1 MSSITELLAPEA
13 VGFAL
18 TLALSLLI
26 GLEREEHGP
35 ESPGTHFGGI
45 RTYPIFGLGGF
56 LLVLAFPDSAL
67 PFAVGLAALAA
78 LLTVSYWVALKQK
91 DPGLTSEAAALLTFT
106 LGAAAAGGL
115 YWIAVA
121 TGVVTVIL
129 LQEKSRLEEL
139 AVRLPRHEMRTLAR
153 FLLVTAVI
161 LPAVPNQTFT
171 RFDVNPFKFW
181 LVVVAVSA
189 VSYASYLLQLW
200 LGHDR
205 GLLLSGVL
213 GGAYSSTVT
222 TVVLARQSTHHPSA
236 ARAYAGAIIAATG
249 VMYFRLWILVRLF
262 APGIASRLLL
272 TFAVLGVV
280 GIGLG
285 AVMSRRNGRDTAPE
299 EIRTRR
305 NPLEL
310 TSAVAFSVVFL
321 LVLVVT
327 RVVSDRF
334 GDVGVLVMAGIMGA
348 ADVDPFILGLTQVAG
363 GTVSLQLASLAIV
376 IAAASNN
383 LLKGIYAMVFGDRR
397 TGRMAFVA
405 LTALGL
411 AGVALFVAT

>member
-1 MSSITELLAPEA
+1 MASITELLAPEA

-67 PFAVGLAALAA
+67 PFAIGLAALAA
-78 LLTVSYWVALKQK
+78 LLTASHWVALKRE

-171 RFDVNPFKFW
+171 RFEVNPFKFW

-200 LGHDR
+200 LGRDR

-222 TVVLARQSTHHPSA
+222 TVVLARQSKHHPSA
-236 ARAYAGAIIAATG
+236 SRAYAGAIIAATG
-249 VMYFRLWILVRLF
+249 VMYLRLWILVRLF
-262 APGIASRLLL
+262 APGIAARLLL
-272 TFAVLGVV
+272 TFAVLGAV

-285 AVMSRRNGRDTAPE
+285 AVMSRRNGRDAAPE
-299 EIRTRR
+299 EARARR

-363 GTVSLQLASLAIV
+363 GTISPHMASLAIV

-383 LLKGIYAMVFGDRR
+383 LLKGVYAMVFGDRR
-397 TGRMAFVA
+397 TGRMALIS
-405 LTALGL
+405 LTLLGL
-411 AGVALFVAT
+411 AGVALFLAT

>member
-35 ESPGTHFGGI
+35 ESPGTHFGGV

-78 LLTVSYWVALKQK
+78 LLTTSYWVALKK
-91 DPGLTSEAAALLTFT
+91 EDPGLTSEAAALLTFT

-115 YWIAVA
+115 YWIAIA

-161 LPAVPNQTFT
+161 LPAVPNQAFT

-200 LGHDR
+200 LGHER
-205 GLLLSGVL
+205 GLLLCGIL

-222 TVVLARQSTHHPSA
+222 TVVMARRSRHHPSA
-236 ARAYAGAIIAATG
+236 ARPYAGAIVAATG
-249 VMYFRLWILVRLF
+249 VMYLRLWILVWLF
-262 APGIASRLLL
+262 APPIAARLLL
-272 TFAVLGVV
+272 TFAVLGAVA
-280 GIGLG
+280 IGLG
-285 AVMSRRNGRDTAPE
+285 AVLSRRDGRDAGGDDE
-299 EIRTRR
+299 RVRR

-310 TSAVAFSVVFL
+310 TSAVAFSIVFL

-327 RVVSDRF
+327 RLVSDRF

-363 GTVSLQLASLAIV
+363 VTMSLHLASLAIV

-383 LLKGIYAMVFGDRR
+383 LLKGIYAVIFGDRR
-397 TGRMAFVA
+397 TGRMALA
-405 LTALGL
+405 TLAALGV
-411 AGVALFVAT
+411 AGVALYLVT

>member
-1 MSSITELLAPEA
+1 MGSILDHVAPEA

-26 GLEREEHGP
+26 GLEREEHAP
-35 ESPGTHFGGI
+35 ESPATHFGGV
-45 RTYPIFGLGGF
+45 RTYPIFGFGGF

-78 LLTVSYWVALKQK
+78 LLTVSHWVALRKE

-106 LGAAAAGGL
+106 LGAAAAVGL
-115 YWIAVA
+115 YWISVA

-129 LQEKSRLEEL
+129 LQEKRRLEGL
-139 AVRLPRHEMRTLAR
+139 AARLPRDETRTLAR

-161 LPAVPNQTFT
+161 LPAVPNQSFT
-171 RFDVNPFKFW
+171 RFEINPFTFW
-181 LVVVAVSA
+181 LVVVAVSG

-205 GLLLSGVL
+205 GLLLSGIL

-222 TVVLARQSTHHPSA
+222 TVVMARRSRHHPTRS
-236 ARAYAGAIIAATG
+236 RAYAGAIIAATG
-249 VMYFRLWILVRLF
+249 VMYLRLWALVRLF
-262 APGIASRLLL
+262 APDLAARLLL

-280 GIGLG
+280 GLG
-285 AVMSRRNGRDTAPE
+285 AGAFLTRRGDGQENPESETA
-299 EIRTRR
+299 RR

-310 TSAVAFSVVFL
+310 SSAVAFSAVFL
-321 LVLVVT
+321 AVLVVT
-327 RVVSDRF
+327 RLVSDRF
-334 GDVGVLVMAGIMGA
+334 GDVGVLVMAAIMGA

-363 GTVSLQLASLAIV
+363 ETVRLDLASLAIV
-376 IAAASNN
+376 IAAGSNN
-383 LLKGIYAMVFGDRR
+383 ILKGVYAVLFGDRH
-397 TGRMAFVA
+397 TGGLALGA
-405 LTALGL
+405 LTLLGA
-411 AGVALFVAT
+411 AGVALYLLT

>member
-1 MSSITELLAPEA
+1 MGSITELLAPEA

-35 ESPGTHFGGI
+35 ESPGTHFGGV
-45 RTYPIFGLGGF
+45 RTFPIFGLGGF
-56 LLVLAFPDSAL
+56 VLVLAFPDTAL
-67 PFAVGLAALAA
+67 PFSIGLAALAA
-78 LLTVSYWVALKQK
+78 LLTVSHWVALKRE

-106 LGAAAAGGL
+106 LGAAAANGL

-129 LQEKSRLEEL
+129 LQEKSRLEGL

-161 LPAVPNQTFT
+161 LPAVPNQAFT
-171 RFDVNPFKFW
+171 RFEVNPFTFW

-222 TVVLARQSTHHPSA
+222 TVVLARQSKHHPSA
-236 ARAYAGAIIAATG
+236 WRAYTGAIIAATG
-249 VMYFRLWILVRLF
+249 VMYLRLWILVRLF
-262 APGIASRLLL
+262 APDIASRLLL

-285 AVMSRRNGRDTAPE
+285 WVMSRRNGRDAAPE
-299 EIRTRR
+299 ETRARR

-310 TSAVAFSVVFL
+310 TSAVAFSAVFL

-363 GTVSLQLASLAIV
+363 GAVSLHLASLAIV

-383 LLKGIYAMVFGDRR
+383 LLKGIYAVSFGDRR
-397 TGRMAFVA
+397 TGRTALAA

-411 AGVALFVAT
+411 GGVVLFLAT